1 MKLVHNGREI
11 ENNSVDYGDGT
22 VMVQYKDD
30 SSVAIIRKEEIKSEG
45 EE

>member
-1 MKLVHNGREI
+1 MKLIHKGREI
-11 ENNSVDYGDGT
+11 EHNAVDYGDGT

-30 SSVAIIRKEEIKSEG
+30 QSVAIVRKEEIKSEG